1 MLLGDVIYNSDFT
14 FDSREVGQNSVFIAL
29 TTGVQDGNN
38 FAESAFKK
46 GAKFLILSKKPEFEI
61 SAEKYIVVQDTLEFI
76 TELAKNKIKEYQKN
90 GVKIINL
97 TGSVGKTT
105 AKDFLVFLLN
115 KAGKKVFGNVGNFN
129 NHIGVPITI
138 LNAPKELE
146 FLVLEMG
153 MNHEGEIS
161 HLIKIAA
168 GCLRI
173 ITNISPAH
181 IGNFKEGLLGIAKA
195 KGEILEESTLET
207 IFIAP
212 ESLLFLKEITKNF
225 KGKIKFA
232 YPIENYEI
240 KQGRVEFEVCN
251 NRFSLNKVVTREWLI
266 SLSVGFKALEVFQI
280 PLPLE
285 ISVFTP
291 AEGRGNEVCLSKTCT
306 LIDESYNASP
316 EAMLNAIKTLM
327 LSGPVKK
334 LLVIGAMRELGEE
347 AHAEHKKIVE
357 FVKGL
362 QNTDVIFV
370 EKEFGEFDLQYEF
383 AFQSNFCTYSYFPSV
398 EQLIENFPKEKALE
412 YNFILVKASKS
423 CYLSKFV
430 NHLN

>member
-76 TELAKNKIKEYQKN
+76 TELAKN
-90 GVKIINL
+90 IINL

-181 IGNFKEGLLGIAKA
+181 IGNFKEGLLGIAN
-195 KGEILEESTLET
+195 IL
-207 IFIAP
+207 P
-212 ESLLFLKEITKNF
+212 
-225 KGKIKFA
+225 
-232 YPIENYEI
+232 
-240 KQGRVEFEVCN
+240 
-251 NRFSLNKVVTREWLI
+251 
-266 SLSVGFKALEVFQI
+266 
-280 PLPLE
+280 
-285 ISVFTP
+285 
-291 AEGRGNEVCLSKTCT
+291 
-306 LIDESYNASP
+306 
-316 EAMLNAIKTLM
+316 
-327 LSGPVKK
+327 
-334 LLVIGAMRELGEE
+334 MR
-347 AHAEHKKIVE
+347 
-357 FVKGL
+357 
-362 QNTDVIFV
+362 
-370 EKEFGEFDLQYEF
+370 
-383 AFQSNFCTYSYFPSV
+383 
-398 EQLIENFPKEKALE
+398 
-412 YNFILVKASKS
+412 
-423 CYLSKFV
+423 
-430 NHLN
+430 